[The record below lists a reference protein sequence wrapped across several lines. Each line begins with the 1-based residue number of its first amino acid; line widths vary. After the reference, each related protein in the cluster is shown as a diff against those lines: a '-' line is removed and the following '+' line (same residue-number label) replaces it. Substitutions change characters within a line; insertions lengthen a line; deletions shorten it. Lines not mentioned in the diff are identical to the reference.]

1 MGLRRSKGSSLPSFH
16 HALPPYPQLAV
27 RHRPENRV
35 RVILAKYGIGMRR
48 AHHPLPW
55 AFHIKCGTA
64 ERQYSYPRRQQCHS
78 RMVMAGHMYV
88 LAYVRC
94 EGMTQRVGSGPLATA
109 LAPPQRRVGAV
120 RSKYDERGKP
130 RIELGVPLSAA
141 SQARAR
147 DSIFTLLGMML
158 NANASY
164 KARSATQRTNPTKPP
179 KYE

>member
-1 MGLRRSKGSSLPSFH
+1 
-16 HALPPYPQLAV
+16 
-27 RHRPENRV
+27 
-35 RVILAKYGIGMRR
+35 
-48 AHHPLPW
+48 
-55 AFHIKCGTA
+55 
-64 ERQYSYPRRQQCHS
+64 
-78 RMVMAGHMYV
+78 MVMAGHMYV